1 MTLIGKIFT
10 VLILIMSLVFM
21 TVAMMVYATHKN
33 WRDVVKGDGASVQG
47 MEKTI
52 AEQQTTATN
61 LQNTIETLNTKIEQE
76 RAARVYALAALQAR
90 TKLQDAELQ
99 RLSQENERL
108 VKSEADTK
116 NLLDLAENKAKN
128 LQQEVSQLRGDIK
141 LAQSDR
147 DKNFQEVV
155 TLTDKLQQYKVEQ
168 DRLKEREQQL
178 VNTTAMMKRVL
189 TAHGMDQY
197 TPVDGI
203 PPQLEAVVTAVND
216 NNMVEISVG
225 ADDGIRR
232 GNTLDVFRG
241 DTYLGRIIIKETA
254 PDRAV
259 GEIVR
264 EYRRGLIKKGDY
276 VSTKLG

>member
-33 WRDVVKGDGASVQG
+33 WRTVVKGDGAAVQG

-52 AEQQTTATN
+52 NEQKTAATS
-61 LQNTIETLNTKIEQE
+61 LQNEIETLKTKLEQE

-90 TKLQDAELQ
+90 TKLQEAELQ
-99 RLSQENERL
+99 RLDQENERL
-108 VKSEADTK
+108 VKSEADMKVILELAETNSK
-116 NLLDLAENKAKN
+116 NLK
-128 LQQEVSQLRGDIK
+128 QEVTQLRGDIK
-141 LAQSDR
+141 TAQADR
-147 DKNFQEVV
+147 DNSFGEVV
-155 TLTDKLQQYKVEQ
+155 LLTDKLQQYKVEQ

-178 VNTTAMMKRVL
+178 VSTTARMQRVL

-203 PPQLEAVVTAVND
+203 PPKLDAVVTAVND

-225 ADDGIRR
+225 ADDGIRP
-232 GNTLDVFRG
+232 GNTLDVFNG
-241 DTYLGRIIIKETA
+241 DTYLGRIIIKQTA

-259 GEIVR
+259 GEILR

>member
-33 WRDVVKGDGASVQG
+33 WRDVVKGDGAGNQG
-47 MEKTI
+47 LEATI
-52 AEQQTTATN
+52 EQQKQTASA
-61 LQNTIETLNTKIEQE
+61 LQDENEKLNMKIEQE

-90 TKLQDAELQ
+90 AKLQEAELQ

-108 VKSEADTK
+108 VKSEADMKILLELAETNSK
-116 NLLDLAENKAKN
+116 NLK
-128 LQQEVSQLRGDIK
+128 QEVAQLRSDIK
-141 LAQSDR
+141 TAQSDR
-147 DKNFQEVV
+147 DTNFQEVV
-155 TLTDKLQQYKVEQ
+155 QLTDKLQQYKVEQ

-178 VNTTAMMKRVL
+178 VNTTARMQRVL
-189 TAHGMDQY
+189 TAHGMDEY

-232 GNTLDVFRG
+232 GNTLNVFNG
-241 DTYLGRIIIKETA
+241 DTYLGRIVIKETA

-259 GEIVR
+259 GEIMR
-264 EYRRGLIKKGDY
+264 DYRRGLIKKGDY
-276 VSTKLG
+276 VSTNL